1 MTPMKT
7 RNPWVHY
14 VVHAYWSMRMPQLTR
29 LEDITRVHDSESEV
43 RNFYERE
50 ERITFR
56 DTLIRCS
63 VEWRAMKGAA

>member
-14 VVHAYWSMRMPQLTR
+14 VVHTYWSRRLPQLTR
-29 LEDITRVHDSESEV
+29 LEDVTRVHDSETEV
-43 RNFYERE
+43 RRFYERE
-50 ERITFR
+50 ERITFH

-63 VEWRAMKGAA
+63 NEWRAMKGAA